1 MPLTVLINAG
11 PWLPVPPP
19 GYGGI
24 ENVLAALIPE
34 LRRSGVRVVLCTV
47 GESTVEV
54 EDRYRS
60 FPEGQFGRLA
70 APYGQVM
77 GITHAHMAT
86 VLRALRERPD
96 IDLVHDHLEVVG
108 PSVLA
113 ALDGG
118 PPVLQTLHWDLGKHP
133 EFYRA
138 FDGRGRVFFNGV
150 SDAQLRTAP
159 RQLRAQSLGAVHLG
173 VDLAGHRPR
182 ADKDG
187 DFLVIGRFTPFKGQD
202 VAARVCKELGL
213 PLVMAGPVAGVAS
226 PEHLFG
232 ALRDPA
238 SPLHGYG
245 DVRYYLKA
253 VRPFEDGER
262 IRWVGTVGGADK
274 DALVGRARAVLM
286 PISWDEPGATIAI
299 EALACGTPVIGMRRG
314 ALAEIVE
321 HGVTG
326 FLADDEADLA
336 GYLPRA
342 GDIDPGACR
351 RAAERR
357 FSAATMAGA
366 YLRLYDEVLARARW
380 SGGQVSVPR
389 LQHPQ

>member
-24 ENVLAALIPE
+24 ENVLATLIPE
-34 LRRSGVRVVLCTV
+34 LRHRGVRVVLCTV
-47 GESTVEV
+47 GGSTVEV
-54 EDRYRS
+54 EGRYQS

-86 VLRALRERPD
+86 VLRALRERPGV
-96 IDLVHDHLEVVG
+96 DLVHDHLEVVG
-108 PSVLA
+108 PSVLG
-113 ALDGG
+113 ALGDG

-150 SDAQLRTAP
+150 SHAQLRAAP
-159 RQLRAQSLGAVHLG
+159 PRLRVQSLGAVHLG
-173 VDLAGHRPR
+173 VDLAAHRPL
-182 ADKDG
+182 ADKSE
-187 DFLVIGRFTPFKGQD
+187 DFVVLGRFTPFKGQD

-213 PLVMAGPVAGVAS
+213 PLVMAGPVAGVPR
-226 PEHLFG
+226 PEQLFD

-245 DVRYYLKA
+245 DVRYYLEA

-262 IRWVGTVGGADK
+262 IRWVGTVGGAAK
-274 DALVGRARAVLM
+274 DALIGRARAVLM
-286 PISWDEPGATIAI
+286 PISWEEPGATIAI
-299 EALACGTPVIGMRRG
+299 EALARGTPVIAMRRG

-326 FLADDEADLA
+326 FLADDEAELA

-342 GDIDPGACR
+342 GELDPAACR

-357 FSAATMAGA
+357 FSAAAMADA
-366 YLRLYDEVLARARW
+366 YLRLYHQVLARTR
-380 SGGQVSVPR
+380 
-389 LQHPQ
+389 

>member
-1 MPLTVLINAG
+1 MGQAMPLTVLINAG

-24 ENVLAALIPE
+24 ENVLATLIPE
-34 LRRSGVRVVLCTV
+34 LRHRGVRVVLCTV
-47 GESTVEV
+47 GGSTVEV
-54 EDRYRS
+54 EGRYHS

-77 GITHAHMAT
+77 GVTHAHMAT
-86 VLRALRERPD
+86 VLRALRDHPGV
-96 IDLVHDHLEVVG
+96 DLVHDHLEVVG
-108 PSVLA
+108 PSVLG
-113 ALDGG
+113 ALGDG

-150 SDAQLRTAP
+150 SHAQLRAAP
-159 RQLRAQSLGAVHLG
+159 PRLRAQSLGAVHLG
-173 VDLAGHRPR
+173 VDLAAHRPL
-182 ADKDG
+182 ADKG
-187 DFLVIGRFTPFKGQD
+187 EDFVVLGRFTPFKGQD

-213 PLVMAGPVAGVAS
+213 PLVMAGPVAGVPR
-226 PEHLFG
+226 PEQLFD

-245 DVRYYLKA
+245 DVRYYLDA
-253 VRPFEDGER
+253 VRQFEDGER
-262 IRWVGTVGGADK
+262 IRWVGTVGGAAK
-274 DALVGRARAVLM
+274 DALIGRARAVLM
-286 PISWDEPGATIAI
+286 PISWEEPGATIAI
-299 EALACGTPVIGMRRG
+299 EALARGTPVIAMRRG

-326 FLADDEADLA
+326 FLADDEAELA

-342 GDIDPGACR
+342 GEIDPAACR

-357 FSAATMAGA
+357 FSAAAMADA
-366 YLRLYDEVLARARW
+366 YLRLYQQVLARTR
-380 SGGQVSVPR
+380 
-389 LQHPQ
+389 

>member
-24 ENVLAALIPE
+24 ENVLATLIPE
-34 LRRSGVRVVLCTV
+34 LRRGGVRVVLATV
-47 GESTVEV
+47 GESTVET
-54 EDRYRS
+54 DGCYRS
-60 FPEGQFGRLA
+60 FDEGQFGRLA

-77 GITHAHMAT
+77 GITHAHMGV

-96 IDLVHDHLEVVG
+96 LDLVHDHLEVVG

-113 ALDGG
+113 ALGDDG

-133 EFYRA
+133 EFYRD

-150 SDAQLRTAP
+150 SHAQLRTAP
-159 RQLRAQSLGAVHLG
+159 PRLRAQSLGAVHLG
-173 VDLAGHRPR
+173 VDLRRRPR
-182 ADKDG
+182 ADKG
-187 DFLVIGRFTPFKGQD
+187 EDFVVLGRFTAFKGQE

-213 PLVMAGPVAGVAS
+213 PLVMAGPVAGVEGPAQ
-226 PEHLFG
+226 LFG

-245 DVRYYLKA
+245 DVRYYLDA

-262 IRWVGTVGGADK
+262 IRWVGTVGGAGK

-286 PISWDEPGATIAI
+286 PISWDEPGATTAI
-299 EALACGTPVIGMRRG
+299 EALACGTPVIAMRRG

-326 FLADDEADLA
+326 FLADDEAEFG

-342 GDIDPGACR
+342 GEIDPAACR

-357 FSAATMAGA
+357 FSAARMADA
-366 YLRLYDEVLARARW
+366 YRRLYAQVLTRA
-380 SGGQVSVPR
+380 G
-389 LQHPQ
+389 

>member
-1 MPLTVLINAG
+1 MPLTVLVNAG

-24 ENVLAALIPE
+24 ENVLGTLIPE
-34 LRRSGVRVVLCTV
+34 LRRRGVRVVLCTV
-47 GESTVEV
+47 GGSTVAV
-54 EDRYRS
+54 DGCYHS

-70 APYGQVM
+70 APYGQVV

-113 ALDGG
+113 ALGDAG

-133 EFYRA
+133 GFYGG

-150 SDAQLRTAP
+150 SHAQLRGAP
-159 RQLRAQSLGAVHLG
+159 APLRAQSLGAVHLG
-173 VDLAGHRPR
+173 VDLAAHHPR
-182 ADKDG
+182 ADKG
-187 DFLVIGRFTPFKGQD
+187 EDFVVLGRFTPFKGQD
-202 VAARVCKELGL
+202 AAARVCKELGL
-213 PLVMAGPVAGVAS
+213 PLVMAGPVAGVHG
-226 PEHLFG
+226 PQQLFA

-238 SPLHGYG
+238 SPLHGYA
-245 DVRYYLKA
+245 DVRYYLDT

-286 PISWDEPGATIAI
+286 PIRWEEPGATAAI
-299 EALACGTPVIGMRRG
+299 EALACGTPVIAMRRG

-326 FLADDEADLA
+326 FLADDEAELA
-336 GYLPRA
+336 AYLPRA
-342 GDIDPGACR
+342 DEIDPAACR

-357 FSAATMAGA
+357 FSAGAMADA
-366 YLRLYDEVLARARW
+366 YLRLYHQVLARTR
-380 SGGQVSVPR
+380 
-389 LQHPQ
+389 

>member
-24 ENVLAALIPE
+24 ENVLATLIPE
-34 LRRSGVRVVLCTV
+34 LRQGGVRVVLATV

-54 EDRYRS
+54 DGCYRS
-60 FPEGQFGRLA
+60 FAQAQFGRLA

-77 GITHAHMAT
+77 GITHAHMGV

-108 PSVLA
+108 PSVLG
-113 ALDGG
+113 ALGDQG
-118 PPVLQTLHWDLGKHP
+118 PPVLQTLHWDLRKHP
-133 EFYRA
+133 EFYRD

-150 SDAQLRTAP
+150 SHAQLRTAP
-159 RQLRAQSLGAVHLG
+159 ARLRAQSLGAVHLG
-173 VDLAGHRPR
+173 VDLRCRPQ
-182 ADKDG
+182 ADKG
-187 DFLVIGRFTPFKGQD
+187 EDFVVVGRFTPFKGQE

-213 PLVMAGPVAGVAS
+213 PLALAGPVAGVES
-226 PEHLFG
+226 PERLFA
-232 ALRDPA
+232 ALQDPA

-245 DVRYYLKA
+245 DVRYYLDA

-286 PISWDEPGATIAI
+286 PISWDEPGATTAI
-299 EALACGTPVIGMRRG
+299 EALACGTPVIAMRRG
-314 ALAEIVE
+314 ALPEIVE

-326 FLADDEADLA
+326 FLADDEEEFA

-342 GDIDPGACR
+342 GEIDPTACR
-351 RAAERR
+351 HAAERR
-357 FSAATMAGA
+357 FSAAGMAAA
-366 YLRLYDEVLARARW
+366 YRRLYDQVLARA
-380 SGGQVSVPR
+380 Q
-389 LQHPQ
+389 

>member
-24 ENVLAALIPE
+24 ENVLATLIPE
-34 LRRSGVRVVLCTV
+34 LRRSGVRVVLATV
-47 GESTVEV
+47 GESAAEV
-54 EDRYRS
+54 DGCHRS
-60 FPEGQFGRLA
+60 FDQGQFGRLA

-77 GITHAHMAT
+77 GITHAHMGV

-96 IDLVHDHLEVVG
+96 VDLVHDHLEVVG

-113 ALDGG
+113 ALGADG
-118 PPVLQTLHWDLGKHP
+118 PPVLQTLHWDLRKHP
-133 EFYRA
+133 EFYRD

-150 SDAQLRTAP
+150 SHAQLRTAP
-159 RQLRAQSLGAVHLG
+159 PRLRAQSLGAVHLG
-173 VDLAGHRPR
+173 VDLRRRPR
-182 ADKDG
+182 ADKG
-187 DFLVIGRFTPFKGQD
+187 EDFVVLGRFTPFKGQE
-202 VAARVCKELGL
+202 VAARACKELGL
-213 PLVMAGPVAGVAS
+213 PLVMAGPVAGVEG
-226 PEHLFG
+226 PEQLFE
-232 ALRDPA
+232 ALEDPA

-245 DVRYYLKA
+245 DVRYYLDA

-286 PISWDEPGATIAI
+286 PISWDEPGATTAI
-299 EALACGTPVIGMRRG
+299 EALARGTPVIAMRRG

-326 FLADDEADLA
+326 FLADDEAEFA

-342 GDIDPGACR
+342 GEIDPAACR

-357 FSAATMAGA
+357 FSAAGMADA
-366 YLRLYDEVLARARW
+366 YRRLYDQVLARARF
-380 SGGQVSVPR
+380 SGR
-389 LQHPQ
+389 